1 MSLLQDRLDPT
12 FVINIL
18 DFGRVAGRK
27 AKIKLTCSS
36 RLSEGTGIPQLMVLC
51 RGVKKALKDILNQPL
66 LGIDKCKQRSTRVLC
81 LIYASLREP
90 AC

>member
-12 FVINIL
+12 FVIKIL

-51 RGVKKALKDILNQPL
+51 RGVKKHLKIYWINRCLV
-66 LGIDKCKQRSTRVLC
+66 STS
-81 LIYASLREP
+81 ASRYQHEYS
-90 AC
+90 A